1 MRISKP
7 IATASKLQAPFTSAG
22 DAHGAEGGCKP
33 IHVTLS
39 LDPKL
44 HRRLKLAAA
53 MQGATMSEM
62 VSTWI
67 ERECPAMPE

>member
-1 MRISKP
+1 MRMARK
-7 IATASKLQAPFTSAG
+7 A
-22 DAHGAEGGCKP
+22 DAKP

>member
-7 IATASKLQAPFTSAG
+7 IDTASKLQATFTSAG

-33 IHVTLS
+33 IHMTLS

-53 MQGATMSEM
+53 MQGAM